1 MKTRMYI
8 CELLALALSSIC
20 TLLGEE
26 TSPAGSVHCPKA
38 GFNISGPEGWVVDNE
53 SGKGQDLP
61 CVLYPKASSWSDAKT
76 VMYAKVASPQWEGV
90 NAFVATAIKEMK
102 AKHGTPKEKIA
113 SGKSKDGHD
122 YFINEYPATKTYSQW
137 ERVGYV
143 QLPQGVGFIVLSSRD
158 RASYQK
164 DSGALEKVLQTLVYV
179 EPKSEVASGQEYAR
193 RYRQLLDQHAEAQ
206 IEPLLTEWREKAP
219 DDPDAWITS
228 ANYYFNERQT
238 NISPNKPGPGDI
250 TLTDKKG
257 KVKGSISF
265 EQVEGSR
272 KRAVDLLEE
281 ATTKFPDHLD
291 IWCGLAFMYQ
301 ESGDFGNELS
311 TLKKMVAY
319 AREHPTQLKWLK
331 GAPLGEPADKFVPDK
346 LHEYGLYYEKK
357 ENAEDD
363 KRWFHI
369 STLTTEQYPNDPQ
382 GFKDAAGYWADIGE
396 WQKAREL
403 FEKAHQLEPKAVGT
417 LVGLGQISAEM
428 KDFVSARKYYEEA
441 LKLEP
446 NGHYAKEAK
455 EALGKLKKK

>member
-1 MKTRMYI
+1 MKAKMYI
-8 CELLALALSSIC
+8 CGVFAVAIC
-20 TLLGEE
+20 SVSMLLGEE
-26 TSPAGSVHCPKA
+26 TSPDGSIYGPKA
-38 GFNISGPEGWVVDNE
+38 GFNISAPQGWVVDNE

-61 CVLYPKASSWSDAKT
+61 CVLYPKAWSWSDAKT

-90 NAFVATAIKEMK
+90 NAFVAWAIQGMK
-102 AKHGTPKEKIA
+102 AKRGTPKEKIA
-113 SGKSKDGHD
+113 SGKTKDGHD
-122 YFINEYPATKTYSQW
+122 YFINEYPATKNYSQW

-143 QLPQGVGFIVLSSRD
+143 QLPQAVAYIVLTSRD
-158 RASYQK
+158 KASYQK
-164 DSGALEKVLQTLVYV
+164 DSDQLEKVLQTLVYL
-179 EPKSEVASGQEYAR
+179 EPKSEVASSQGYAH

-228 ANYYFNERQT
+228 ANYYFNQRQR
-238 NISPNKPGPGDI
+238 NISTKKPAPGDI

-257 KVKGSISF
+257 KVTGSISF
-265 EQVEGSR
+265 EQVEGSM
-272 KRAVDLLEE
+272 KRAADLLEE

-301 ESGDFGNELS
+301 ESGDFDNELA

-319 AREHPTQLKWLK
+319 AREHPAQLKWLK
-331 GAPLGEPADKFVPDK
+331 GEPLGKPADKFVPDK

-357 ENAEDD
+357 ENAEND
-363 KRWFHI
+363 KRWYQI
-369 STLTTEQYPNDPQ
+369 ATLATEQYPNDPQ

-396 WQKAREL
+396 WKKARES
-403 FEKAHQLEPKAVGT
+403 FEKAHQLDPKSVLA
-417 LVGLGQISAEM
+417 LIALGQISAEM

-446 NGHYAKEAK
+446 NSQYAQTAK
-455 EALGKLKKK
+455 EALQKLKKK